1 MNKRVEPRG
10 PRRRALGYSPAVEE
24 YCGYDYEEGSVLEC
38 ACCFPSNR
46 VATWLV
52 MAAFQCALTSAPGR
66 AKMLYY
72 TSTSTVLS
80 DGCVYL
86 VSNEILSHDRG

>member
-1 MNKRVEPRG
+1 MMNKRVEPRG

-24 YCGYDYEEGSVLEC
+24 YRGYDYEGGSALEC

-52 MAAFQCALTSAPGR
+52 MAAF
-66 AKMLYY
+66 
-72 TSTSTVLS
+72 
-80 DGCVYL
+80 
-86 VSNEILSHDRG
+86 